1 MTDADGPVERE
12 DDPLLACIPFGR
24 SADIEQMEFGGL
36 MSYLRRLPK
45 FEYLAPRNVEEV
57 CDLLAAYGGEARL
70 LAGGTDL
77 LLQMRR
83 RETIPKYVIGL
94 KGVAELAYVR
104 QQADGALAVGAMT
117 TVQTFVTSVLIRTKY
132 GLLSDVAGGIG
143 GVELRN
149 VATVGGNLAGALPC
163 ADFPPALIALGA
175 KAKLTSRQ
183 GERFVPIEDM
193 FPRFGM
199 TVARPDELLTEIQLP
214 RVPSFSGGTYLKFH
228 DRQSMDMTTVGVSA
242 FVTWDEESRTFR
254 DVKIGLSSSAP
265 VPMRARKAEAVL
277 RGRACA
283 DDVLEEAALAVCDE
297 AAPRTSWRATREFR
311 FELLRSLTKRAVRNA
326 RDKAMP
332 AIGDA
337 S

>member
-1 MTDADGPVERE
+1 MT
-12 DDPLLACIPFGR
+12 
-24 SADIEQMEFGGL
+24 
-36 MSYLRRLPK
+36 YLRRLPK
-45 FEYLAPRNVEEV
+45 FEYLAPRDVEDV
-57 CDLLAAYGGEARL
+57 FGLLAAHGADARL

-83 RETIPKYVIGL
+83 RETVPKYVIGL

-104 QQADGALAVGAMT
+104 EQADGTLAIGAMT
-117 TVQTFVTSVLIRTKY
+117 TIRTFVTSPLIRERY
-132 GLLSDVAGGIG
+132 GILAQAAGGIG
-143 GVELRN
+143 GPELRN

-175 KAKLTSRQ
+175 KVKLASSR
-183 GERFVPIEDM
+183 GERVVAIEDM
-193 FPRFGM
+193 FPMFGT

-214 RVPSFSGGTYLKFH
+214 SVPSFSGGIYLKFH

-242 FVTWDEESRTFR
+242 FVTWDQGSRVFR

-283 DDVLEEAALAVCDE
+283 DDVLEEAALAVCEE
-297 AAPRTSWRATREFR
+297 ADPRTSWRATREFR
-311 FELLRSLTKRAVRNA
+311 FELLRSLTKRALRAA
-326 RDKAMP
+326 REKAANGAAP
-332 AIGDA
+332 
-337 S
+337 